1 MASTPHS
8 SISAVVATT
17 AANLKLS
24 LLRNQFCPRRHDF
37 RPRLD
42 RIWNTSVDVHNQRRL
57 LLLLPPR
64 NVRSTAFAVNVSGPL
79 LQDAGATVLVVAG
92 AYALV
97 AVTGKASGQTPFP
110 ASVDAKIECLVR
122 SLSCLDFVFSP
133 AFAWYID
140 KEEDRVHSIAYEEV
154 TETNAT
160 SVLNYNPNTP
170 SRKNES
176 AAAKSIKIGGRTKN
190 IPRCPTSCPVSLTVI
205 AINLSRK
212 LVHILSGL
220 LYMGCWPIFR
230 ELLRGPL
237 YYVLV
242 LILSS
247 LVFWRESP
255 VGVISLS
262 MMCGG
267 DGIADIMGR
276 RFGFHKIPYNKHKSW
291 AGSIS
296 MFIVGFLISIGM
308 LYYFSI
314 FGYFELDWVRTVE
327 RVAMVAM
334 VATLV
339 ESLPTN
345 GGLDDN
351 ISVPLVSMV
360 TAYLSFG
367 F

>member
-97 AVTGKASGQTPFP
+97 AGFDNLTQRQI
-110 ASVDAKIECLVR
+110 IEQ
-122 SLSCLDFVFSP
+122 
-133 AFAWYID
+133 
-140 KEEDRVHSIAYEEV
+140 
-154 TETNAT
+154 
-160 SVLNYNPNTP
+160 
-170 SRKNES
+170 
-176 AAAKSIKIGGRTKN
+176 
-190 IPRCPTSCPVSLTVI
+190 
-205 AINLSRK
+205 NLSRK

-220 LYMGCWPIFR
+220 LYMGCWPIFSTSTEAR
-230 ELLRGPL
+230 YFAAVVPLLNFTRLLVHGLSLVTNEDLIKSVTREGKPEELLRGPL